1 MLFFARY
8 KAGKYDNSFAS
19 FDARRIGNA
28 FFKEFRSER
37 NYELDAINR
46 KRIQNEIENR
56 RFTPREGYSSLSW
69 YNELKRCAE
78 SGDAR
83 IQANNRFMEKIRIK
97 WSSKGM
103 KRRKEICER
112 FGFSSYLTLN
122 HESEVYVRAE
132 DLPVFNE
139 TVRRGFLTV
148 LPSGKKA

>member
-1 MLFFARY
+1 
-8 KAGKYDNSFAS
+8 
-19 FDARRIGNA
+19 
-28 FFKEFRSER
+28 
-37 NYELDAINR
+37 
-46 KRIQNEIENR
+46 
-56 RFTPREGYSSLSW
+56 
-69 YNELKRCAE
+69 
-78 SGDAR
+78 
-83 IQANNRFMEKIRIK
+83 MEKIRIK

-122 HESEVYVRAE
+122 VRAE

>member
-1 MLFFARY
+1 
-8 KAGKYDNSFAS
+8 
-19 FDARRIGNA
+19 
-28 FFKEFRSER
+28 
-37 NYELDAINR
+37 
-46 KRIQNEIENR
+46 
-56 RFTPREGYSSLSW
+56 
-69 YNELKRCAE
+69 
-78 SGDAR
+78 
-83 IQANNRFMEKIRIK
+83 MEKIRIK

-122 HESEVYVRAE
+122 HKSEVYVRAE